1 MCNDPANVQ
10 PAIIIEG
17 TRDDWP
23 GGARVLTPL
32 VGNREPDRL
41 AFWFGAQA
49 GDIEVRFRLTLEAI
63 YRMPEEAPR
72 ARGVRL
78 VDALIAWLQDNPGH
92 GLTPYSRFRVH
103 VSEDGETT
111 VEPWQPAD

>member
-1 MCNDPANVQ
+1 MCDDPGNVQ
-10 PAIIIEG
+10 PAIIIDG

-23 GGARVLTPL
+23 GGARVLVPL
-32 VGNREPDRL
+32 AAEREPDRL

-63 YRMPEEAPR
+63 HRIPEEAPR

-78 VDALIAWLQDNPGH
+78 VDVLIAWLQNNPDH
-92 GLTPYSRFRVH
+92 RLTPRSQFRVH
-103 VSEDGETT
+103 VSDDGETT
-111 VEPWQPAD
+111 VEPWLPAD